1 MRDFPE
7 DPAWRKKE
15 MERYVQRGDEAETTE
30 ITQLNHGSES
40 SFTSI
45 YHRHH
50 QKIYANILKVV
61 HSPEYA
67 QEILQDVFLSL
78 WQNRYKIAKDKSL
91 ANWLFVV
98 SFNKSM
104 DFLKKKLRDHIDF
117 VADYDTLY
125 VDTEDIQ
132 EQDEIIAEQLRMLE
146 EAIGQLSP
154 RKKEVFRLCRYEGY
168 SKERVAEMLGLT
180 VNSVSEYLKQA
191 NKCIRQY
198 VATND
203 PYAYGNGVLLLL
215 SANMYMFTF

>member
-1 MRDFPE
+1 ME
-7 DPAWRKKE
+7 TNE
-15 MERYVQRGDEAETTE
+15 MEHYLQLVDETDE
-30 ITQLNHGSES
+30 IIQLNHGSES

-78 WQNRYKIAKDKSL
+78 WHNRYKIDKNKPV

-104 DFLKKKLRDHIDF
+104 DFLKKKLREQIDF

-125 VDTEDIQ
+125 VNIEDVQ
-132 EQDEIIAEQLRMLE
+132 EQDEIIGEQLRILE
-146 EAIGQLSP
+146 EAIDQLSP
-154 RKKEVFRLCRYEGY
+154 RKKEVFRLYRYEGY
-168 SKERVAEMLGLT
+168 SKERVAEMLDLS

-191 NKCIRQY
+191 NKSIKQY
-198 VATND
+198 VAGNN
-203 PYAYGNGVLLLL
+203 PYEYGNGVLLLL
-215 SANMYMFTF
+215 SACIYM